1 MRYMGWIMGFALGG
15 GAVWSNGWAAE
26 EAVGATGG
34 LVVPGIA
41 FVLGALA
48 VAVFCL
54 LAYRKKPQ
62 ENRDAFPDHSCLEP
76 LDHAVVLTDPD
87 GIILYANTAFLE
99 LTGFTREELVGRGHG
114 ELERGRDAVTQVDV
128 MDSGAWRGSL
138 LLAEKGEG
146 VLDVYSSVQ
155 ILRNEAGGVLGGL
168 HQYRKVSGESRSEV
182 DTRLEA
188 VSVLAGGVAR
198 DFNNTLAVIL
208 NNAEIILADQSK
220 GEGTGDRV
228 ERIIKAALRARDVV
242 KRLLAFSRQGERDA
256 RPLFLRDVLVETEE
270 ILRKATP
277 STISFHF
284 FRDEEPYPVLVDPV
298 QIRRVLLNLCVN
310 AVEAMENVE
319 GAIEVGVEKADLASC
334 LDAGCVRPVS
344 PHGYVRLTVSDAG
357 CGIPPEVRD
366 RMFDPFFTTKEAA
379 WGAGLGLSEVRGIV
393 QDHGGVVQARERV
406 GGGAEFRVYLPLL
419 KSPSSGISPEISPEA
434 VARKRKILIVDEETE
449 YLEAVRVRLER
460 EGYEAH
466 GVSAAPEALE
476 LLRREGL
483 GYDMIIVEQ
492 EGAAMTGL
500 DLVERIRVRRP
511 EIPALLCSGYGEGA
525 TDQQAVLL
533 GVRILRKPFT
543 LNELVGTVQFM
554 LADRDT
560 GPLSGGKV
568 ANVADSN

>member
-1 MRYMGWIMGFALGG
+1 MRYFGWIVGLALG
-15 GAVWSNGWAAE
+15 AIPVWSNCWAAG
-26 EAVGATGG
+26 EADSAASGF
-34 LVVPGIA
+34 VVPGIA

-54 LAYRKKPQ
+54 LAYRSKPQ
-62 ENRDAFPDHSCLEP
+62 GNKEPFPDRSCLEP
-76 LDHAVVLTDPD
+76 LDQPVVLTDPD
-87 GIILYANTAFLE
+87 GTILYANTAFSE
-99 LTGFTREELVGRGHG
+99 LSGYTREELVGRGHR
-114 ELERGRDAVTQVDV
+114 ELECGRDAVTRVDAL
-128 MDSGAWRGSL
+128 DPGAWRGRL
-138 LLAEKGEG
+138 LLAGKGEG
-146 VLDVYSSVQ
+146 VLDVHASVQ
-155 ILRNEAGGVLGGL
+155 TLLDEDGRVLGGL

-208 NNAEIILADQSK
+208 NNAEIIQADHSK

-256 RPLFLRDVLVETEE
+256 RPHFLRDVLVEAEE
-270 ILRKATP
+270 ILREAAP
-277 STISFHF
+277 STISFRF
-284 FRDEEPYPVLVDPV
+284 FRDDEPYPVLVDPI

-310 AVEAMENVE
+310 AVEAMENVR

-334 LDAGCVRPVS
+334 LDAGCVRPIS
-344 PHGYVRLTVSDAG
+344 PNGYVRLTVSDVG

-366 RMFDPFFTTKEAA
+366 RMFDPFFTTKEAV

-406 GGGAEFRVYLPLL
+406 GGGTEFRVYLPLL
-419 KSPSSGISPEISPEA
+419 ESPAAGLSPGIFPEP
-434 VARKRKILIVDEETE
+434 VAGKRKILIVDEETE
-449 YLEAVRVRLER
+449 YLEAIRIRLER

-476 LLRREGL
+476 ILRRGDL
-483 GYDMIIVEQ
+483 GYDMIIAEQ
-492 EGAAMTGL
+492 EGTAMTGL

-525 TDQQAVLL
+525 TDQHAALL
-533 GVRILRKPFT
+533 GVSMLRKPFT
-543 LNELVGTVQFM
+543 LDELVETVHFM
-554 LADRDT
+554 LGDQDV
-560 GPLSGGKV
+560 GSFSGGKV
-568 ANVADSN
+568 ANAEEST